1 MTQSMKRGVLAVL
14 LMAATFSNAALAQSA
29 NVTTVVVPFPAGGT
43 LDVLARIIT
52 QKLGDAA
59 NEAFIVEN
67 RPGAN
72 GMIGAKTA
80 AKAKADGRTWLIADG
95 AAVMINPFLYPPD
108 PAFSA
113 EKDLRPVRALAS
125 QPLVLVVKKDFP
137 AKTLK
142 DFVALAR
149 RQEVTYSS
157 GGIGSSSHLAM
168 SYLSG
173 VAGGL
178 EFRHIPYR
186 GGPQTIQALV
196 TGEVDAGFIILP
208 LVVQYIEQG
217 QIVPIAVSG
226 AKRSPSLPNVPTMIE
241 QGYPTFEIE
250 NPLFAWLPAG
260 TPDDVAK
267 KVDAELQSAL
277 SDPAVVERIRGTGL
291 EPVTSMGEAESR
303 KWLMTNRDIWQKVI
317 RDNHIKPE

>member
-1 MTQSMKRGVLAVL
+1 MTAKHALLAPL
-14 LMAATFSNAALAQSA
+14 LLASTLLAAPALAQPA
-29 NVTTVVVPFPAGGT
+29 NVTTVLVPFPAGGT

-52 QKLGDAA
+52 QKLGD
-59 NEAFIVEN
+59 ETKESYVVEN

-72 GMIGAKTA
+72 GMIGAKAA
-80 AKAKADGRTWLIADG
+80 AKAKGDGKTWLIADG
-95 AAVMINPFLYPPD
+95 APVMINPFLYPPD

-142 DFVALAR
+142 DFVDLAR
-149 RQEVTYSS
+149 KQELTYSS

-178 EFRHIPYR
+178 KFRHIPYR

-208 LVVQYIEQG
+208 LVLQYIRQG
-217 QIVPIAVSG
+217 RIVPIAVSG
-226 AKRSPSLPNVPTMIE
+226 AKRSPNLPDVPTMIE
-241 QGYPTFEIE
+241 QGYPRFEVE
-250 NPLFAWLPAG
+250 NPMFAWLPAG

-267 KVDAELQSAL
+267 KVDAQLVSAL
-277 SDPAVVERIRGTGL
+277 SDPAVLEKIRGTGL
-291 EPVTSMGEAESR
+291 EPVTTMGEAESR
-303 KWLMTNRDIWQKVI
+303 KWLSANRDIWQKVI
-317 RDNHIKPE
+317 HDNHIKPE